1 MKLAR
6 RGVFASLIN
15 AVVSHYST
23 LKGTIVVPNGTTIL
37 NSTNVG
43 I

>member
-15 AVVSHYST
+15 ATVSHSST
-23 LKGTIVVPNGTTIL
+23 LKGTAIVPNGTIAL
-37 NSTNVG
+37 NSTKVE

>member
-15 AVVSHYST
+15 AMVSRGST
-23 LKGTIVVPNGTTIL
+23 LTGTTVVPNGTTVL
-37 NSTNVG
+37 NSTNVE

>member
-15 AVVSHYST
+15 AIVSHSST
-23 LKGTIVVPNGTTIL
+23 LKGTTVVPNGTTVL
-37 NSTNVG
+37 NSTNVE